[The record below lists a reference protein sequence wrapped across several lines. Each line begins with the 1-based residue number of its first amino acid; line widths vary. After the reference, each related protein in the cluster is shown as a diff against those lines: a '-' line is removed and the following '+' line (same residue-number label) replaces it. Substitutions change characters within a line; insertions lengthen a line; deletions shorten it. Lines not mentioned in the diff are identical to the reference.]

1 MMSNHF
7 SPYPIEIQ
15 VLTSGMQQYSEIFS
29 RAAERWSRVIADTQ
43 PPANVDGEVIKG
55 LRVVVQVGDFGFEDG
70 IYAES
75 RTRQRREHNAIPVL
89 GEMKLDRQSL
99 EELAPKGMILD
110 VVSHEIGH
118 LLGFGGRW
126 FSLNLI
132 EGESTDNPRFKG
144 PNTMRE
150 YAKLMGYPDPIQ
162 IPIEG
167 EGGTATTECHWRN
180 SIFGNELMTGH
191 IEAPGN
197 PLSLLS
203 IASLEDIGYQVNY
216 SAAEPY
222 SIPTLEEL
230 IALGNPQQT
239 SA

>member
-7 SPYPIEIQ
+7 PPYPIEIQ

-126 FSLNLI
+126 NSLNLI
-132 EGESTDNPRFKG
+132 EGKSTNNPRFKG

-197 PLSLLS
+197 RLSLLS
-203 IASLEDIGYQVNY
+203 IASLEDIGYEVNY

-222 SIPTLEEL
+222 SIPTRAEI
-230 IALGNPQQT
+230 IALGDPQQT